1 MKASKP
7 FAARKI
13 SSSVKR
19 RWRKVTSVQ
28 SLAYLLYLERR
39 ETAVDNERITVPR
52 MKAILSE
59 IRSRFDSFYG
69 PRLMNILLYGS
80 HSRGEA
86 EPGSDIDILVV
97 LRGPVDPGREI
108 AGTGEMVAEM
118 SLRFGEVISCVFVD
132 EDQFLNRNGP
142 LLRNVRKEGIPL

>member
-1 MKASKP
+1 MRPDVGATR
-7 FAARKI
+7 FRKQEGEEGD
-13 SSSVKR
+13 K
-19 RWRKVTSVQ
+19 K
-28 SLAYLLYLERR
+28 L
-39 ETAVDNERITVPR
+39 VPR

-69 PRLMNILLYGS
+69 PRLMNIMLYGS

-108 AGTGEMVAEM
+108 AGTGEMVSEM

-132 EDQFLNRNGP
+132 EDQFLHRNGP
-142 LLRNVRKEGIPL
+142 LLRNVRREGIPL